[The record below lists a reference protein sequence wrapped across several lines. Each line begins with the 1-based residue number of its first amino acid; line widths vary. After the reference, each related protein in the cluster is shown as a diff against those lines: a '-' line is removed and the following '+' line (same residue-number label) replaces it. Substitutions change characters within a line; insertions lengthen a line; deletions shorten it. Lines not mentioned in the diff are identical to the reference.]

1 MRKNQG
7 FPYASYKNV
16 FTEFENYLKG
26 GIVKVMDSQRLCM
39 KMYPQIWE
47 AFFYEDFSSLIQ
59 KNYQRLEKSFWQ
71 GIISLT
77 NLPRLCASAYPQI
90 VEVFFLGKG
99 GRA

>member
-47 AFFYEDFSSLIQ
+47 AFFMKIFQ
-59 KNYQRLEKSFWQ
+59 
-71 GIISLT
+71 
-77 NLPRLCASAYPQI
+77 A
-90 VEVFFLGKG
+90 
-99 GRA
+99 